1 MRPRKRKRAR
11 RDRAVLPLG
20 AGAVTDP
27 ACPVGGEG
35 PAVGGEA
42 ACTPLVSICIS
53 AYDVEPF
60 LKDALDSIAAQ
71 TYPHLEI
78 VLLDNGSTDHTHDV
92 ARSFSDPRFRCFRLP
107 KNIGGYQ
114 AMNMVARE
122 ARGELVAI
130 YHSDDIYEPTIVEKE
145 VAYLRSHPRA
155 GAVFAM
161 YHFMDETGR
170 IYGGLDLPAALAGR
184 SYLTYED
191 VFPQMLR
198 YGNIMF
204 ACPTFMVRRE
214 VLADVGPFDAE
225 RWDIAAD
232 QELWL
237 RLLRRYPVG
246 ILNERLLRY
255 RRRSQQWTQ
264 RWRRLR
270 TDPDRTIEIM
280 ELYIA
285 KDNWRTRLPASAFVE
300 LSYQRCDDETTR
312 AANAVILGQVET
324 ARKLLEGTY
333 PYATLRNSVR
343 RRKLRVLLLRGV
355 MKAALAVGAAGL
367 LGRLLRL
374 TEYPRRP

>member
-1 MRPRKRKRAR
+1 MTAPARPVCVEA
-11 RDRAVLPLG
+11 P
-20 AGAVTDP
+20 AG
-27 ACPVGGEG
+27 
-35 PAVGGEA
+35 GGEA
-42 ACTPLVSICIS
+42 AAGPLVSICIS

-60 LKDALDSIAAQ
+60 LKSALDSIAAQ
-71 TYPHLEI
+71 TYRHLEI
-78 VLLDNGSTDHTHDV
+78 VLIDNGSTDRTYDV
-92 ARSFSDPRFRCFRLP
+92 ARSFLDRRFRCFRLP
-107 KNIGGYQ
+107 QNIGGYQ

-155 GAVFAM
+155 GAVFTM
-161 YHFMDETGR
+161 YNFMDETDR
-170 IYGGLDLPAALAGR
+170 IYGGLDLPATLAGR
-184 SYLTYED
+184 PYLTYED
-191 VFPQMLR
+191 VFPEMLR
-198 YGNIMF
+198 RGNVMF

-280 ELYIA
+280 ELYIQ
-285 KDNWRTRLPASAFVE
+285 KDNWRARLPASAFVE
-300 LSYQRCDDETTR
+300 LDYQRCDDETTR
-312 AANAVILGQVET
+312 AANALILGHTET

-333 PYATLRNSVR
+333 PYATLRNGVR
-343 RRKLRVLLLRGV
+343 RRKLRVLLLRGL
-355 MKAALAVGAAGL
+355 MKAALAVGAAAIL
-367 LGRLLRL
+367 RRLLPL
-374 TEYPRRP
+374 TEYGGRP

>member
-1 MRPRKRKRAR
+1 M
-11 RDRAVLPLG
+11 
-20 AGAVTDP
+20 TDP
-27 ACPVGGEG
+27 ARPVYVDGSGTG
-35 PAVGGEA
+35 A
-42 ACTPLVSICIS
+42 AAAPLVSVCVS

-60 LKDALDSIAAQ
+60 LKNTLDSIAAQ
-71 TYPHLEI
+71 TYRHLEI
-78 VLLDNGSTDHTHDV
+78 VLIDNGSTDRTYDV
-92 ARSFSDPRFRCFRLP
+92 ARSFLDPRFRCFRLP
-107 KNIGGYQ
+107 ENIGGYQ

-130 YHSDDIYEPTIVEKE
+130 YHSDDIYEPKIVEKE

-155 GAVFAM
+155 GAVFTM
-161 YHFMDETGR
+161 YNFMDETGR
-170 IYGGLDLPAALAGR
+170 IYGGLDLPPALAGR
-184 SYLTYED
+184 QCLTYED
-191 VFPQMLR
+191 VFPEMLR
-198 YGNIMF
+198 RGNIMF

-237 RLLRRYPVG
+237 RMLRRYPVG

-255 RRRSQQWTQ
+255 RHRSHQWTQ

-300 LSYQRCDDETTR
+300 LDFQRCDDETTR
-312 AANAVILGQVET
+312 AANAVILGQSET

-333 PYATLRNSVR
+333 PYATLRNGVR
-343 RRKLRVLLLRGV
+343 RRKLRVLLLRGI
-355 MKAALAVGAAGL
+355 MKTALAIGAATFL
-367 LGRLLRL
+367 KRLLRL
-374 TEYPRRP
+374 TEYRGRP